1 MMKKNRII
9 TIGREFC
16 SGGGDIGRLVAEY
29 FEIPCYDKKILDETA
44 EALQINSE
52 LVKKYDE
59 RNSSLWE
66 SIPGYQYGYSW
77 YSGDP
82 TLMQP
87 MNIRVADAQFNAIRR
102 YAEAGSCVI
111 IGRCADYVLKD
122 RTDVLNVFIRAEF
135 ELRMN
140 RAMRLYQI
148 SAADAKKLIK
158 RTDKIRA
165 NYYAAHT
172 ELEWG
177 GSGSYHL
184 IVDSGKVGVDGS
196 AQLVIDAAKYLDEH
210 EPTVL

>member
-1 MMKKNRII
+1 MKRKRII

-16 SGGGDIGRLVAEY
+16 SGGADIGKLVADY
-29 FEIPCYDKKILDETA
+29 FKIPYYDKKILDETA
-44 EALQINSE
+44 ETLQVNGKIVE
-52 LVKKYDE
+52 KYDE
-59 RNSSLWE
+59 RTSSIWE

-87 MNIRVADAQFNAIRR
+87 MNLRVADAQFTAIRR
-102 YAEAGSCVI
+102 FAEEGSCVI
-111 IGRCADYVLKD
+111 IGRCADYILRERD
-122 RTDVLNVFIRAEF
+122 DVLNVFIRADF
-135 ELRMN
+135 ELRVQ
-140 RAMRLYQI
+140 RAMRRHQI
-148 SAADAKKLIK
+148 NEADAKKLIK

-184 IVDSGKVGVDGS
+184 ILDSGKIGIDGS
-196 AQLVIDAAKYLDEH
+196 AQLITAAAEYLDSHDVE
-210 EPTVL
+210 TI